1 VLVDGH
7 REARITSAGL
17 SSSSANTLCLGEAL
31 VDMVGERQ
39 GAALSEM
46 PCFSPHFGGV
56 AANVALVAARA
67 GAGIALAGGAGDDP
81 WGRWLRSR
89 LRTAGVDISLFEL
102 RPGEQT
108 ALAFVTVD
116 GHGEPTYV
124 LHGDGAGTIVSAL
137 EGRLESTVRRAAA
150 LFISTNTL
158 VGVAERELTMA
169 ARELAL
175 GLGRPVIFEANLRLH
190 RWPSAADATAEAL
203 ACVEGA
209 LLVRANQAEAQAM
222 TGEGDPERAAAALV
236 AAGAELV
243 VVTLGAEG
251 AILRGAL
258 RAAAPG
264 VACRVV
270 NTAGAGDVLTGTL
283 LAALARD
290 AFARGAVAAALPE
303 AVAAAAR
310 ACEKWGAVD

>member
-1 VLVDGH
+1 
-7 REARITSAGL
+7 
-17 SSSSANTLCLGEAL
+17 LCLGEAL

-39 GAALSEM
+39 GATLAEM
-46 PCFSPHFGGV
+46 PCFSPHLGGV

-124 LHGDGAGTIVSAL
+124 LHGDGAGTIVPAL
-137 EGRLESTVRRAAA
+137 EGRLESTVRR
-150 LFISTNTL
+150 
-158 VGVAERELTMA
+158 
-169 ARELAL
+169 
-175 GLGRPVIFEANLRLH
+175 
-190 RWPSAADATAEAL
+190 
-203 ACVEGA
+203 
-209 LLVRANQAEAQAM
+209 
-222 TGEGDPERAAAALV
+222 AAALV

-258 RAAAPG
+258 EAAAPG

-290 AFARGAVAAALPE
+290 AFAPSAVAAALPE

-310 ACEKWGAVD
+310 ACGRWGAVE

>member
-1 VLVDGH
+1 M
-7 REARITSAGL
+7 APA
-17 SSSSANTLCLGEAL
+17 
-31 VDMVGERQ
+31 
-39 GAALSEM
+39 
-46 PCFSPHFGGV
+46 
-56 AANVALVAARA
+56 
-67 GAGIALAGGAGDDP
+67 
-81 WGRWLRSR
+81 SR
-89 LRTAGVDISLFEL
+89 PI
-102 RPGEQT
+102 
-108 ALAFVTVD
+108 
-116 GHGEPTYV
+116 V
-124 LHGDGAGTIVSAL
+124 LHGDGAGTIVPAL
-137 EGRLESTVRRAAA
+137 EGRLEPTVRRAAA

-158 VGVAERELTMA
+158 VGAAERELTMA

-190 RWPSAADATAEAL
+190 RWPSEADAAAEAL

-209 LLVRANQAEAQAM
+209 LLVRANRSEAQAM
-222 TGEGDPERAAAALV
+222 TGEDDPERAAAALV

-243 VVTLGAEG
+243 VMTLGAEG

-290 AFARGAVAAALPE
+290 AFAPSAVAAALPE

-310 ACEKWGAVD
+310 ACERWGAVD